1 MASKYALVVDTK
13 RCIGCW
19 SCAVAC
25 KLENNIPDQI
35 WYKRVETVG
44 GASPNTPAGTYGD
57 CTLSYRPTGCM
68 HCDNPACVEACP
80 VGATWKDEET
90 GVVMQDP
97 ETCVGCGACV
107 QASPYQARTLL
118 EEEPVWRVDFPVGAV
133 NAPEHRAGTVEKCTL
148 CNHRL
153 EEGREPACVEGC
165 PARALTFG
173 DLNDP
178 DSRAS
183 QLLSE
188 RAYETLLPDAGT
200 NPNTY
205 YLL

>member
-25 KLENNIPDQI
+25 KLENNIPDQV

-57 CTLSYRPTGCM
+57 CTLSYRPMGCM
-68 HCDNPACVEACP
+68 HCDSPSCVEVCP

-97 ETCVGCGACV
+97 ET
-107 QASPYQARTLL
+107 
-118 EEEPVWRVDFPVGAV
+118 
-133 NAPEHRAGTVEKCTL
+133 
-148 CNHRL
+148 
-153 EEGREPACVEGC
+153 
-165 PARALTFG
+165 
-173 DLNDP
+173 
-178 DSRAS
+178 
-183 QLLSE
+183 
-188 RAYETLLPDAGT
+188 
-200 NPNTY
+200 
-205 YLL
+205 

>member
-1 MASKYALVVDTK
+1 M
-13 RCIGCW
+13 
-19 SCAVAC
+19 
-25 KLENNIPDQI
+25 
-35 WYKRVETVG
+35 
-44 GASPNTPAGTYGD
+44 
-57 CTLSYRPTGCM
+57 
-68 HCDNPACVEACP
+68 
-80 VGATWKDEET
+80 
-90 GVVMQDP
+90 GV
-97 ETCVGCGACV
+97 
-107 QASPYQARTLL
+107 
-118 EEEPVWRVDFPVGAV
+118 V

-153 EEGREPACVEGC
+153 EEGREPACVEGY

-200 NPNTY
+200 SPNTY

>member
-107 QASPYQARTLL
+107 QACPYQARTLL

-133 NAPEHRAGTVEKCTL
+133 NAP
-148 CNHRL
+148 L